1 MTERLTVSFAPAEG
15 AVLRI
20 LGLVERRGYALR
32 GLKMSEKGENGVIVV
47 DVEPRDSS
55 RRVNVVAQQLGRL
68 VEVHS
73 VALATRDAGS
83 PE

>member
-32 GLKMSEKGENGVIVV
+32 GVTMSEKGDSGLLVV
-47 DVEPRDSS
+47 DVEPRDGS

-68 VEVHS
+68 VDVHS
-73 VALATRDAGS
+73 VALATRHAGS
-83 PE
+83 PQ

>member
-1 MTERLTVSFAPAEG
+1 MTERLTVNFAPAEG

-32 GLKMSEKGENGVIVV
+32 GVSMSEKGDNGVLVV
-47 DVEPRDSS
+47 DVEPRDAS

-73 VALATRDAGS
+73 VALASCDAGS